1 MARVLIGE
9 FEGAAEIHSLLE
21 ADPSITC
28 EIVVPARLLDM
39 LETLPPDLV
48 ILDAGTHWALG
59 TEVNHY
65 FNLNGKHPAPA
76 MLVLAEKPQPM
87 SDLRATFNPM
97 TVVVRPV
104 NPAELLLSIER
115 TLRQHASTQA
125 ETSQERF
132 TMQSDLFKMLI
143 HDMGN
148 AVMMINSALSFY
160 NQVPPGSPE
169 AVQAVYDAFDSG
181 SLLES
186 MTRDSLDVIN
196 VERREITVRRV
207 TADLGQVT
215 ASLLKRFLPLTHDKD
230 IKLVFEQQ
238 DDLNTLIELD
248 PVLIWRAILNL
259 LVNALKFSPEQST
272 ITVSLTQGA
281 EPNLLRIAIKDEGPG
296 IDPNYIAGL
305 FEKESVV
312 RRYKRHEARAG
323 YGLGLVFCKLAIDA
337 HNGRIFVESVPD
349 GGSTFI
355 IELPH

>member
-1 MARVLIGE
+1 
-9 FEGAAEIHSLLE
+9 LL
-21 ADPSITC
+21 
-28 EIVVPARLLDM
+28 
-39 LETLPPDLV
+39 
-48 ILDAGTHWALG
+48 ILDASTHWTLG
-59 TEVNHY
+59 AELRQYQPH
-65 FNLNGKHPAPA
+65 NGKYAAPA
-76 MLVLAEKPQPM
+76 VLVLAQQSHAAAEVE
-87 SDLRATFNPM
+87 ATFSPNAVLVHPFTPQEM
-97 TVVVRPV
+97 
-104 NPAELLLSIER
+104 LIQIER
-115 TLRQHASTQA
+115 TLRQHANVQVESA
-125 ETSQERF
+125 QERF

-248 PVLIWRAILNL
+248 PVLIWRSILNL
-259 LVNALKFSPEQST
+259 LVNALKYSPQQGT
-272 ITVSLTQGA
+272 ITVSLTQGGA
-281 EPNLLRIAIKDEGPG
+281 PNLLRIAIKDEGPG
-296 IDPNYIAGL
+296 IDPSYIAGL
-305 FEKESVV
+305 FDKESAV
-312 RRYKRHEARAG
+312 RQYKRHESRAG

-337 HNGRIFVESVPD
+337 HNGSIFVESIPN

-355 IELPH
+355 IELPN

>member
-9 FEGAAEIHSLLE
+9 FEGATDISALLE

-28 EIVVPARLLDM
+28 EIVPPAQVLASF
-39 LETLPPDLV
+39 ESLPPDLL
-48 ILDAGTHWALG
+48 ILDANTHWALG
-59 TEVNHY
+59 SELNNY
-65 FNLNGKHPAPA
+65 FNLNGHSAPA
-76 MLVLAEKPQPM
+76 ILALA
-87 SDLRATFNPM
+87 SDTHPSSEVQTAFNASM
-97 TVVVRPV
+97 VITRPV
-104 NPAELLLSIER
+104 QPTALLMYVER
-115 TLRQHASTQA
+115 LLREHADTQA
-125 ETSQERF
+125 ESLRERF

-238 DDLNTLIELD
+238 DDLNTFIELD

-259 LVNALKFSPEQST
+259 LVNALKFSPSQST

-281 EPNLLRIAIKDEGPG
+281 QSNMLRIAIKDEGPG
-296 IDPNYIAGL
+296 IDPTYISGL
-305 FEKESVV
+305 FDKESVV
-312 RRYKRHEARAG
+312 RQYKRHESRAG

-337 HNGRIFVESVPD
+337 HNGRIFVESVPN